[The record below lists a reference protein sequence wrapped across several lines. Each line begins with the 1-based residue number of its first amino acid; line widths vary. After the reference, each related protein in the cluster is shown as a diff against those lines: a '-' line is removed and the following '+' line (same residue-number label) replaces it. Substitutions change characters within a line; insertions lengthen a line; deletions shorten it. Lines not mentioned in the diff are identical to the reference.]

1 MGDLDPKE
9 REVLLEET
17 LVLLDNQEHQ
27 ERGDK
32 MGDLDPKERE
42 VCRERRGATA
52 HLVPQDSLEN
62 MDHQVCLALLGT
74 WEYQG
79 SRGPRVTTVPWE
91 ASDLRER
98 RERRERRGRREIEGM
113 VCLVTQG
120 DLDQLDQRVHL
131 ENQELEPKE
140 PQVPLEPKEP
150 QVPPLEGQCM
160 FAGVGLCVPLTRE
173 PSWSTPGE
181 LGARRTTKQEA
192 VQTISV
198 CRTTQSTWRSPT
210 GLGECLY
217 VGWSTEQETMIC
229 SHQVDKTGTFPVHCV
244 TSPHES
250 L

>member
-1 MGDLDPKE
+1 
-9 REVLLEET
+9 
-17 LVLLDNQEHQ
+17 
-27 ERGDK
+27 

-42 VCRERRGATA
+42 VCRERRGAMA
-52 HLVPQDSLEN
+52 HLVPLDSLEN

-79 SRGPRVTTVPWE
+79 SREPRVTTVPWE
-91 ASDLRER
+91 ASDPRERRQRKER
-98 RERRERRGRREIEGM
+98 RERRERGRRVLKVYLVAM
-113 VCLVTQG
+113 ANLVTQG
-120 DLDQLDQRVHL
+120 GLDQLDQRVHL

-210 GLGECLY
+210 GLGEYLY
-217 VGWSTEQETMIC
+217 VGWSTEQETMVC

>member
-9 REVLLEET
+9 
-17 LVLLDNQEHQ
+17 
-27 ERGDK
+27 K
-32 MGDLDPKERE
+32 E

-52 HLVPQDSLEN
+52 HLVPLDSLEN

-79 SRGPRVTTVPWE
+79 SRGPRVTMVPLE
-91 ASDLRER
+91 ASDPRER
-98 RERRERRGRREIEGM
+98 RERGRRVQVYLVAM
-113 VCLVTQG
+113 ANLVTQG
-120 DLDQLDQRVHL
+120 GLDQQDQQDQRVHL
-131 ENQELEPKE
+131 ENQES
-140 PQVPLEPKEP
+140 EP

-217 VGWSTEQETMIC
+217 VGWSTEQETMVC

>member
-1 MGDLDPKE
+1 
-9 REVLLEET
+9 
-17 LVLLDNQEHQ
+17 
-27 ERGDK
+27 

-42 VCRERRGATA
+42 VCRERRGTTA
-52 HLVPQDSLEN
+52 HLVPLDSLEN
-62 MDHQVCLALLGT
+62 IDHQVCLALLGT

-91 ASDLRER
+91 ASDLKER
-98 RERRERRGRREIEGM
+98 RERRERGRRVLKVYLVAM
-113 VCLVTQG
+113 ANLVTQG
-120 DLDQLDQRVHL
+120 GLDQQDQRVHL
-131 ENQELEPKE
+131 ENQELGS
-140 PQVPLEPKEP
+140 QVPLEF
-150 QVPPLEGQCM
+150 QVPPLEGQFM
-160 FAGVGLCVPLTRE
+160 FAGVGLRVPLTRE

-198 CRTTQSTWRSPT
+198 CRTTQITWRSPT

-217 VGWSTEQETMIC
+217 VGWSTEQETMVC

>member
-1 MGDLDPKE
+1 
-9 REVLLEET
+9 
-17 LVLLDNQEHQ
+17 
-27 ERGDK
+27 

-42 VCRERRGATA
+42 VCRERRGTTA
-52 HLVPQDSLEN
+52 HLVPLDSLEN

-79 SRGPRVTTVPWE
+79 SREPRVTTVPLE
-91 ASDLRER
+91 ASDPRER
-98 RERRERRGRREIEGM
+98 RERGRRERRERREIEGM

-120 DLDQLDQRVHL
+120 DLDQQDQRVHL
-131 ENQELEPKE
+131 ENQES
-140 PQVPLEPKEP
+140 EP

-192 VQTISV
+192 VETISV

-210 GLGECLY
+210 GLGEYLY
-217 VGWSTEQETMIC
+217 VGWSTEQETMVC

>member
-1 MGDLDPKE
+1 
-9 REVLLEET
+9 
-17 LVLLDNQEHQ
+17 
-27 ERGDK
+27 

-42 VCRERRGATA
+42 VCRERRGAMA
-52 HLVPQDSLEN
+52 HLVPLDSLEN
-62 MDHQVCLALLGT
+62 MDNQVCLALLGT

-79 SRGPRVTTVPWE
+79 SRGPRVTVVPLE
-91 ASDLRER
+91 ASDPRER
-98 RERRERRGRREIEGM
+98 RERGRRERGERRGM
-113 VCLVTQG
+113 VWLVTMANLVTQG
-120 DLDQLDQRVHL
+120 GLDQQDQRVHL
-131 ENQELEPKE
+131 ENQELKE
-140 PQVPLEPKEP
+140 S
-150 QVPPLEGQCM
+150 QVPPLEGLCM

-210 GLGECLY
+210 GLGEYLY

>member
-1 MGDLDPKE
+1 MVHLELQETREKRGTIMVHQGRKE
-9 REVLLEET
+9 REDIVGLL
-17 LVLLDNQEHQ
+17 
-27 ERGDK
+27 
-32 MGDLDPKERE
+32 
-42 VCRERRGATA
+42 A
-52 HLVPQDSLEN
+52 HLVPLGSLEN

-79 SRGPRVTTVPWE
+79 SREPRVTVVPLE
-91 ASDLRER
+91 ASDPRER
-98 RERRERRGRREIEGM
+98 RERGRRERGERKGM
-113 VCLVTQG
+113 VWLVTMANLVTQG
-120 DLDQLDQRVHL
+120 GLDQQDQRVHL
-131 ENQELEPKE
+131 ENQEL
-140 PQVPLEPKEP
+140 KEP
-150 QVPPLEGQCM
+150 QVPPLEGLCM

-210 GLGECLY
+210 GLGEYLY
-217 VGWSTEQETMIC
+217 VGWSTEQETMVC